1 MTAPYDTGERTRRV
15 RVAFAWVPLLVAA
28 ACAST
33 SGRAAI
39 ATPAGVSPSA
49 SFQALYE
56 SGEDREIVNRMAAR
70 GAGAA
75 APADRWFAAQ
85 SKLRL
90 GLRDD
95 ALSDLTALSQAQDD
109 AAMQVAAQLAIGRL
123 TNDETALGEARA
135 NAGAYPGNVFV
146 QYELGLSY
154 VVASDFQSAAR
165 AFDLC
170 VDTAP
175 MFAYAYYQSAL
186 AYQRLNRPDVMA
198 NRLDRFARLAPNAPE
213 RPQVDSILR
222 TLAAGRQ

>member
-1 MTAPYDTGERTRRV
+1 MTAACDTGERTRRV
-15 RVAFAWVPLLVAA
+15 RLAVAWVPLLMAA
-28 ACAST
+28 ACAS
-33 SGRAAI
+33 SHGRAGI
-39 ATPAGVSPSA
+39 AAPADLSPSA

-70 GAGAA
+70 APDAA
-75 APADRWFAAQ
+75 TPADRWFAAQ

-95 ALSDLTALSQAQDD
+95 ALSDLTALIQTQDD

-135 NAGAYPGNVFV
+135 KAGAYPTNVFV
-146 QYELGLSY
+146 QYELGVSY
-154 VVASDFQSAAR
+154 AVASDFQSAAR

-170 VDTAP
+170 IGTAP

-186 AYQRLNRPDVMA
+186 TYQRLNRPDVMA